1 MSHEALLAILGMA
14 AVTYA
19 IRAGG
24 FLLANRLPET
34 GFVASWMRHLPGAV
48 LASLVAPAILK
59 GGAAEAIAAA
69 ATALIYVLSRNLFAA
84 MAGGVLA
91 VYLARLA
98 LGA

>member
-1 MSHEALLAILGMA
+1 MSPEALLAIVGMA

-24 FLLANRLPET
+24 YLLATRLPES
-34 GFVASWMRHLPGAV
+34 GFIASWMKHLPGAV
-48 LASLVAPAILK
+48 LAALVANAIIA
-59 GGAAEAIAAA
+59 GGAAEALAAA
-69 ATALIYVLSRNLFAA
+69 AVAVLYLVTRNLFAA

-98 LGA
+98 LGG